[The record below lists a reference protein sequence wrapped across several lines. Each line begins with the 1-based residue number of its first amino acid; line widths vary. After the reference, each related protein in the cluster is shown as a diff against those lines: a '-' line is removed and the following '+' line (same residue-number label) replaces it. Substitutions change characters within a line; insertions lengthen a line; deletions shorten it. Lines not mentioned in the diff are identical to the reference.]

1 MTLPIYNSSLLNA
14 ILHILQL
21 LAQFECIKTAFLS
34 HSFVSHLAHSLHLLF
49 SSLQLTLV
57 GSIARLLPSGL
68 STYPSSPGPLHFLEN
83 FVLHQ
88 ALGHLFLFEEEGRKR
103 NNHSVFCTS
112 NTPVSSLFL
121 RKYVFSLFIIILYY
135 QTYNGS
141 SKVVPC
147 I

>member
-88 ALGHLFLFEEEGRKR
+88 ALGHLFYLKKKEGKEIITVCFVHRIPRLVHCFFE
-103 NNHSVFCTS
+103 SMFFT
-112 NTPVSSLFL
+112 SSL
-121 RKYVFSLFIIILYY
+121 
-135 QTYNGS
+135 
-141 SKVVPC
+141 
-147 I
+147 